1 MAMDVNETIAP
12 IIQRAAR
19 MVSDIMVFQVVVS
32 VLPA

>member
-1 MAMDVNETIAP
+1 MDVNETIAP

-19 MVSDIMVFQVVVS
+19 MVSDIMVFQVVMS

>member
-1 MAMDVNETIAP
+1 MDVNETIAP

-19 MVSDIMVFQVVVS
+19 MMSDIIVFQAVMS